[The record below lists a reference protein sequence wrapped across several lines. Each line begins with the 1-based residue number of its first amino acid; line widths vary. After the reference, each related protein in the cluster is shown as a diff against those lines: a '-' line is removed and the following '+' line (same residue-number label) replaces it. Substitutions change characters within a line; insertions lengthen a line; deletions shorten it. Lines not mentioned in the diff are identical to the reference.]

1 MALDASEILGSPQLA
16 GVKVNRQ
23 GTTKKAYVGIVGAK
37 IIDKANE
44 RKGKV
49 APESQ
54 TPDFGRLAWL
64 AVTADEV
71 ALVELKGSLTL
82 KLNEVIARAPRSEVA
97 AAELGGASIM
107 ISPPLKIQF
116 KDGGSWDFEVPRPS
130 RNDAVAVADVLAGSA
145 AGARDGG

>member
-1 MALDASEILGSPQLA
+1 MALDASETLGSPQLA

-23 GTTKKAYVGIVGAK
+23 GTTRKAYVGAVGSA

-49 APESQ
+49 GPESQ
-54 TPDFGRLAWL
+54 TPEFGRLAWL

-71 ALVELKGSLTL
+71 ALVELKGSVTL
-82 KLNEVIARAPRSEVA
+82 KLKDVIARVPRSEVVG
-97 AAELGGASIM
+97 AEVGGASIM

-116 KDGGSWDFEVPRPS
+116 TGGGSWEFEVPRPS
-130 RNDAVAVADVLAGSA
+130 RNDALAVADVLDGTDAEV
-145 AGARDGG
+145 RDGS

>member
-23 GTTKKAYVGIVGAK
+23 GTTKKAYVGAVGTA

-44 RKGKV
+44 RKGNV

-64 AVTADEV
+64 AVTPDEV
-71 ALVELKGSLTL
+71 ALIGFKGLVTG
-82 KLNEVIARAPRSEVA
+82 KLNDVIARVPRSEVA
-97 AAELGGASIM
+97 SAEVGGASIM

-116 KDGGSWDFEVPRPS
+116 TSGESWDFEVPRPS
-130 RNDAVAVADVLAGSA
+130 RNDAVAVAGVLAGRA